1 MRLFMFL
8 FLIVLLL
15 SCKAYKSDFL
25 DNDEKV
31 EMLKVAASHLE
42 NLCKDE
48 KVSFVL
54 NVNSRVDEL
63 IEMLD
68 EDKPYYLQQTILL
81 SQASSVELSKS
92 KSTISR
98 QLQGLNALNCDNLKI
113 NKKFICY
120 SNFELYPYKRKG
132 DPREL
137 KNPFI
142 YLSKPFFTVSKD
154 YAIILYSIGT
164 NNTSQSAIMILKYDE
179 NSWVFKERMIF

>member
-1 MRLFMFL
+1 MRLIL

-15 SCKAYKSDFL
+15 SCKTYNSDFL
-25 DNDEKV
+25 QNNEAADVSN
-31 EMLKVAASHLE
+31 VAASHLE
-42 NLCKDE
+42 NVYKDE

-54 NVNSRVDEL
+54 NVNTRVDEL

-81 SQASSVELSKS
+81 SQESSVELSKS

-120 SNFELYPYKRKG
+120 SNFELYPHKKKG

-154 YAIILYSIGT
+154 YAIIFYSIGT
-164 NNTSQSAIMILKYDE
+164 NNTSQSALMILKYDE